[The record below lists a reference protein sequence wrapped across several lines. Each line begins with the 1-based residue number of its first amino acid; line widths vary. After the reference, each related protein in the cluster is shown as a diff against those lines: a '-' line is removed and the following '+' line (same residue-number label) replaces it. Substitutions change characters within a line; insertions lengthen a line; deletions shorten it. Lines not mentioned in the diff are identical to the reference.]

1 MATKKMTKH
10 ITILALLVMSLL
22 WIQNASAQITLQCVK
37 PGEQL
42 LLQPQ
47 NDTVWVMDNYRMI
60 KVIETGRLLKLEK
73 EKTALL
79 EEKCDTLRK
88 VINQKDE
95 LIETHKSD
103 RQYYEGELKDCRND
117 AITAAQEAKKYRRR
131 ARWATIG
138 CGVAAG
144 VGFIVGAV
152 LFK

>member
-10 ITILALLVMSLL
+10 ISLLTLLVMSLF
-22 WIQNASAQITLQCVK
+22 WIQNATAQITLQCVK

-42 LLQPQ
+42 SLAPENNTL
-47 NDTVWVMDNYRMI
+47 WVMDNYRMV

-73 EKTALL
+73 EKSALL
-79 EEKCDTLRK
+79 EQKCDTLRQIIDEK
-88 VINQKDE
+88 DNLIEIHAKDKKYYVDE
-95 LIETHKSD
+95 LEKS
-103 RQYYEGELKDCRND
+103 RND
-117 AITAAQEAKKYRRR
+117 AIFAAQEAKKYKRR

-144 VGFIVGAV
+144 VGFVVGAV

>member
-10 ITILALLVMSLL
+10 IITLALLVMSVF
-22 WIQNASAQITLQCVK
+22 WMQNASAQITLQCVK

-42 LLQPQ
+42 QLQPD
-47 NDTVWVMDNYRMI
+47 NDTLWVMDNYRMV

-73 EKTALL
+73 EKTGLL
-79 EEKCDTLRK
+79 EQKCDTLRQ
-88 VINQKDE
+88 IIDEKDA
-95 LIETHKSD
+95 LIETHVSD
-103 RQYYEGELKDCRND
+103 RKYYQDELKDCRND
-117 AITAAQEAKKYRRR
+117 AIYAAEQAKKYKRR